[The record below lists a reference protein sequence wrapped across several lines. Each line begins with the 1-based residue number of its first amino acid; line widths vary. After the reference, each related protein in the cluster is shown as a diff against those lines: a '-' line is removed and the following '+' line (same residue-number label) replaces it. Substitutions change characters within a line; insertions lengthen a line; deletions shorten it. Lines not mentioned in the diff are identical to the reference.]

1 MLNLY
6 SFLFKSAAY
15 SMFFVIV
22 SYAALLM
29 LFTSCSANLSVQ
41 HETPLADSSTQAVQ
55 YSIVCFIHGD
65 GDYIYHDTNG
75 KEYKADEQA
84 LAVAKKV
91 AQQNPYAEV
100 YIFHQKPK
108 RHFLLFFP
116 LRDGEFFY
124 YRNGQLIANEL
135 YWRDN
140 ERSHFQNEVD
150 LYHRFHENV
159 KHDVVSMFLYYGH
172 EVPEFDGAAYDASYP
187 DRKFIID
194 DLAVGLKDF
203 THDSARFDLM
213 ILSTCYGG
221 TPYTINALG
230 PFAKT
235 IIASPENLHLSYFD
249 LSSLERLDLRMRDG
263 DVPTYAKRFAS
274 QAFDQLTKDTQTEVS
289 VAVYDIAGVDEYL
302 LSVSAAYTKTLNTM
316 KSEPLFPLTTIEHCD
331 CAEFPEYLK
340 PTMSAGVEILYR
352 PALFGKSKFKQKH
365 SGWECL
371 RSVAP

>member
-1 MLNLY
+1 
-6 SFLFKSAAY
+6 
-15 SMFFVIV
+15 MFFVIV

-29 LFTSCSANLSVQ
+29 LFSSCSTNLSVK
-41 HETPLADSSTQAVQ
+41 HETPLLDSSAQAVN

-65 GDYIYHDTNG
+65 GDYVYHDTNG

-84 LAVAKKV
+84 LAAAKKV
-91 AQQNPYAEV
+91 ALQNPYAEV

-135 YWRDN
+135 YRRDN
-140 ERSHFQNEVD
+140 EKSHFQNEVD

-172 EVPEFDGAAYDASYP
+172 EVPEFDGAAYDTSYP
-187 DRKFIID
+187 DRTFTID
-194 DLAVGLKDF
+194 DLAAGLKDF
-203 THDSARFDLM
+203 TSDSVRFDLM
-213 ILSTCYGG
+213 ILSTCFGG
-221 TPYTINALG
+221 TPYTINVLG

-249 LSSLERLDLRMRDG
+249 LRSLERLDLRMRDG
-263 DVPTYAKRFAS
+263 DVPTFAKRFAHE
-274 QAFDQLTKDTQTEVS
+274 AFDQLEKDIQTEVS
-289 VAVYDIAGVDEYL
+289 VAVYDVAGVDEYL
-302 LSVSAAYTKTLNTM
+302 LSVSTVYTKALNTM
-316 KSEPLFPLTTIEHCD
+316 KSEPQSPITIIEHCD

-340 PTMSAGVEILYR
+340 PTMSAGIEVLYR

>member
-1 MLNLY
+1 MLLLL
-6 SFLFKSAAY
+6 LFS
-15 SMFFVIV
+15 
-22 SYAALLM
+22 
-29 LFTSCSANLSVQ
+29 SCSANLSVQ
-41 HETPLADSSTQAVQ
+41 HEIILSDSSAQAVH

-75 KEYKADEQA
+75 KKYKADEQT
-84 LAVAKKV
+84 LAAAKKV

-100 YIFHQKPK
+100 FIFHQKPR

-124 YRNGQLIANEL
+124 YRNGQLIVNEL

-140 ERSHFQNEVD
+140 EKSRFQNEVD
-150 LYHRFHENV
+150 LYHRFHENA
-159 KHDVVSMFLYYGH
+159 KPEMVSMFLYYGH
-172 EVPEFDGAAYDASYP
+172 EIPELDVAGYDASYP
-187 DRKFIID
+187 DRKFTID
-194 DLAVGLKDF
+194 DLTTGMKDF
-203 THDSARFDLM
+203 TRDSARFDLM
-213 ILSTCYGG
+213 VLSTCFGG
-221 TPYTINALG
+221 TPHSISALG
-230 PFAKT
+230 SFAKT

-289 VAVYDIAGVDEYL
+289 VVVYDVDRVGEFL
-302 LSVSAAYTKTLNTM
+302 RSVQMVYNHNMSAVK
-316 KSEPLFPLTTIEHCD
+316 KEKDDLFSAIEHCD
-331 CAEFPEYLK
+331 CADLPEYVL
-340 PTMSAGVEILYR
+340 PTMNAGVDIFYR
-352 PALFGKSKFKQKH
+352 PALFGKSKIKQNH